1 MISVLNRRPEEKK
14 PEEVRMITM
23 DMLVSSSVWRV
34 PVQSW
39 FINHRT
45 ATLGT
50 ITAIDVPF
58 WKILEDHDLFFAVF
72 FYMCSSISIWCT
84 KKGVIWQV
92 IETPFITWIPTMCS
106 SVFFSLKWHFRLA
119 PSITERVPKR
129 DLWSPRI
136 RERTTQEGP
145 PVIRCFIIFTAS

>member
-72 FYMCSSISIWCT
+72 FTCALASAFDAP
-84 KKGVIWQV
+84 KKG
-92 IETPFITWIPTMCS
+92 S
-106 SVFFSLKWHFRLA
+106 YGKS
-119 PSITERVPKR
+119 
-129 DLWSPRI
+129 
-136 RERTTQEGP
+136 
-145 PVIRCFIIFTAS
+145 